1 MDTQPLRRHPLRLQM
16 LGWALAL
23 CLVPAAQ
30 AQPAWDAGPLRV
42 ADNGRHLQ
50 QADGQPFFWLGD
62 TAWLLVQKLSREEM
76 KTYFADRQAKG
87 FNVVQTVV
95 VQMLDDQ
102 TVYGAPALVDGDI
115 TRLRTTPGRNPADR
129 EQYDYWD
136 HVDHAFELAAAHGI
150 HLAVAPAWSH
160 TVRRA
165 PVTPEQATRYAGAV
179 AERLKHHPNLIWL
192 NGGAAKGDVDTAV
205 WQAIGTQIKQRDP
218 RHLMGFHPFGRQQ
231 SGSWFHN
238 APWLD
243 FNMFVSGHRR
253 YDQDVDGKQYGEDN
267 WRYVLDDLAR
277 QPAKPT
283 LDGEPAYEN
292 TPQGLHKPEEPYWS
306 GDDARRYAWW
316 SVMAGA
322 LGHTYGENSV
332 RQVYLP
338 RDAKPASG
346 AKGHFM
352 ARLDAPG
359 ALAMQHLK
367 HLVLSRPFGER
378 RLDPGLNAGDEG
390 EKYDRVLVSRGR
402 SHLLAYTYT
411 GRDFQLQLGALTG
424 AEVVAWWFNPRSGE
438 ATLLG
443 RFRNEGVRRFEPPG
457 EPGAGRDWVLVL
469 DDAAQGYAAPG
480 RPAPRR

>member
-1 MDTQPLRRHPLRLQM
+1 MRKTALKRLLPLLLS
-16 LGWALAL
+16 LSLA
-23 CLVPAAQ
+23 PAAQ
-30 AQPAWDAGPLRV
+30 AANPWDAGPLRV
-42 ADNGRHLQ
+42 AANGRYLQ

-76 KTYFADRQAKG
+76 KAYFADRQAKG

-95 VQMLDDQ
+95 VQMLNDKTAD
-102 TVYGAPALVDGDI
+102 GAPALVDGDI
-115 TRLRTTPGRNPADR
+115 TRLRTTPGSDPADR

-136 HVDHAFELAAAHGI
+136 HVDYAFEQAAAHGI
-150 HLAVAPAWSH
+150 YLAVAPTWSH

-165 PVTPEQATRYAGAV
+165 PVSPEQAARYAAAV
-179 AERLKHHPNLIWL
+179 AERLKSKPNLIWL
-192 NGGAAKGDVDTAV
+192 NGGSAKGDVDTAA
-205 WQAIGTQIKQRDP
+205 WQAIGTQIKQHDG

-231 SGSWFHN
+231 SSTWFQD

-253 YDQDVDGKQYGEDN
+253 YDQDVDGRKYGEDN

-292 TPQGLHKPEEPYWS
+292 TPQGLHKAEEPYWT

-316 SVMAGA
+316 AVMAGA
-322 LGHTYGENSV
+322 FGHTYGENSV

-352 ARLDAPG
+352 ERLDAPG
-359 ALAMQHLK
+359 ARSMKHLK
-367 HLVLSRPFGER
+367 QLMLARPFGER
-378 RLDPGLNAGDEG
+378 QFDPTITAGDEG

-402 SHLLAYTYT
+402 DHLLAYTYT
-411 GRDFQLQLGALTG
+411 GRDFKLQLGAISG
-424 AEVVAWWFNPRSGE
+424 KEVAGWWFNPRSGE
-438 ATLLG
+438 ASSLG
-443 RFRNEGVRRFEPPG
+443 RFKNEGVRQFDPPG
-457 EPGAGRDWVLVL
+457 DKAAGQDWVLVL
-469 DDAAQGYAAPG
+469 DDAAKGYAAPG
-480 RPAPRR
+480 PTTAR